1 MRISTFLIGLSL
13 ILVGLTLFL
22 TELGYTSWKLF
33 RQVAEY
39 WPVLL
44 ILIGIKLIWKERMP
58 RWVDYL
64 MIVSTSCCGLNLLL
78 FEGPTVC
85 QNYLRLNI

>member
-1 MRISTFLIGLSL
+1 MRISTFLIGLGL

-22 TELGYTSWKLF
+22 TELGYTSWKTF
-33 RQVAEY
+33 GQIAEY

-58 RWVDYL
+58 RWVDFG
-64 MIVSTSCCGLNLLL
+64 IVILLVGALILISL
-78 FEGPTVC
+78 FYTP
-85 QNYLRLNI
+85 QYRSI

>member
-13 ILVGLTLFL
+13 VLIGLTLFL
-22 TELGYTSWKLF
+22 TELGYTSWKSF
-33 RQVAEY
+33 EQIAEY

-64 MIVSTSCCGLNLLL
+64 MIVLLIAAVL
-78 FEGPTVC
+78 TFFFLKAPP
-85 QNYLRLNI
+85 LIKNI